1 MTLPTT
7 NLTLAQIQTEFGGNN
22 PINLSEYYRG
32 ATNAYGYMYVPYNQ
46 PATAYGTI
54 PSGSTIT
61 MGVFRGVTKL
71 LNYTLYIAA
80 STQNYV
86 LNTAKVPGYVAG
98 STSLRVIINAGVVI
112 GSGSTGSHAFGIDTS
127 WNASDAIFISNG
139 GIIAGA
145 GGQGGKGSDA
155 NATNWTDG
163 AAGGP
168 GIIAQRAV
176 TIQNLGWIGGGGGG
190 GGGSYPYTQANTD
203 AKGTVLSYTYYT
215 GGGGGGGSGNL
226 GGIGGLAGGG
236 GSGGGYGGQTGG
248 INGNAP
254 GGLAGGGYWGGGSG
268 GTLGTAGNN
277 DTSGAGGVGGA
288 GGACTTG
295 NANITWSPVGTRFG
309 GLG

>member
-7 NLTLAQIQTEFGGNN
+7 NLTLAQIQTEFGGTN

-98 STSLRVIINAGVVI
+98 ATSLRVIINAGVVI

-127 WNASDAIFISNG
+127 WNAADTIFISNG

-145 GGQGGKGSDA
+145 GGQGGRGADA
-155 NATNWTDG
+155 NATNYSAG
-163 AAGGP
+163 GAGGP
-168 GIIAQRAV
+168 ALIAQRAV
-176 TIQNLGWIGGGGGG
+176 TIQNLGWVGGGGGG
-190 GGGSYPYTQANTD
+190 GGGADAYTFVNTD
-203 AKGTVLSYTYYT
+203 FKGVYISTSYYP
-215 GGGGGGGSGNL
+215 GGGGGGGSGNTP
-226 GGIGGLAGGG
+226 GIGGIAGGG
-236 GSGGGYGGQTGG
+236 GSGGAYGGQTGG
-248 INGNAP
+248 MNGNAP
-254 GGLAGGGYWGGGSG
+254 GG
-268 GTLGTAGNN
+268 
-277 DTSGAGGVGGA
+277 TSQGFYGGA
-288 GGACTTG
+288 GGLLGEAGALGGVSGPGGAAGAATTG